1 MVIIFI
7 GLYGC
12 DTLAEAQRM
21 EFKNVSP
28 VPCEPNAL
36 ASGVASGCGP
46 GLLGLAAVCQC
57 PTLAR
62 AAHRRDRSFS
72 GFRLSWLKKSKV
84 LLACHLRAGG
94 RFSKNSL
101 NLRYA

>member
-28 VPCEPNAL
+28 VPCEPNA
-36 ASGVASGCGP
+36 
-46 GLLGLAAVCQC
+46 
-57 PTLAR
+57 R

-84 LLACHLRAGG
+84 LLACHLRAGC